1 MQQLIAEIL
10 NNPSDI
16 LALLDSTSLQINA
29 CNKTFEQYFATTEEK
44 VKGRSVFEICGIT
57 VSHEKQQKLLD
68 EIKQN
73 LIYTES
79 NLLRDHHLHFT
90 FITRFSESAL
100 VIRITSLLQANAT
113 EQYLHLFEKNLAGI
127 YKATIDGK
135 IISCNKAFADIVGYE
150 NTDELIGVNAI
161 NLYKHPRDR
170 KEFLKELR
178 MNAQILNFEME
189 VLRLDKSTAICLENA
204 YLEMSLDG
212 RELVSG
218 ILIDITEKKQI
229 EQDLKD
235 SELRY
240 KSLASVSGDSVAFI
254 KEGMVIDCNEQFAQ
268 LFGYENRADVI
279 GMNLSRFLDLKD
291 IKRITNTIN
300 ISDLNKIETR
310 TYTQHDQPIFLE
322 VRGRQIVYKGSSTQV
337 LVLNDV
343 TARKKAEHMLEQS
356 VLRFRNLLENSPN
369 GVIILTDGNIRYL
382 NHAACM
388 LLAVEDE
395 DELFDQAF
403 INFVGKDYKEELRL
417 DMDHIRNGGEVDY
430 KEIKLLST
438 ENKELDAGIKSTLTV
453 YENRP
458 SLQITLTN
466 LADRKQLYQEQVRV
480 RLIEEINTVL
490 KTEIEEHKKT
500 QQKLKQQQ
508 REALEQKAKLESII
522 NSTENFMMWTMD
534 SKYRITTMNT
544 NFGVWVKSN
553 YNETVAPGKD
563 IIKILRSHLDP
574 DNYQGQLEA
583 FSEAFSGKPQQVE
596 IALKDKDGQTMWLQA
611 FLNPVYMDD
620 KLEQISCLMYDNTE
634 RRQIDRLVL
643 DSLKEKEILLQEVHH
658 RVKNNL
664 QIISSILNLQS
675 SYVSDQATLDIL
687 QESQQRIK
695 SMSFIHET
703 LYRTADFSK
712 LEFTQY
718 INTIITN
725 LVRTYR
731 TADTEVELKAELDD
745 IFLSLDQSIP
755 CGLIVNEL
763 VSNAMKYAWKGK
775 KKGKLTATLKEKKSG
790 LVCITIA
797 DDGVGLPK
805 DFQYDKT
812 DSLGI
817 QLVYTLIE
825 QLDAKLQVKSSNKGT
840 SFNIE
845 FKRVA

>member
-1 MQQLIAEIL
+1 MQQHTAEIL

-16 LALLDSTSLQINA
+16 LALLETTSLNIEA
-29 CNKTFEQYFATTEEK
+29 CNKTFYQYFVTSEDNA
-44 VKGRSVFEICGIT
+44 KGRSIFDVLGIK
-57 VSHEKQQKLLD
+57 VPHEKQQKII
-68 EIKQN
+68 EQIKQQLIYSDSTLLPNHHLYFN
-73 LIYTES
+73 LIS
-79 NLLRDHHLHFT
+79 NGNSNALLFRVSSHLQDN
-90 FITRFSESAL
+90 AL
-100 VIRITSLLQANAT
+100 D
-113 EQYLHLFEKNLAGI
+113 QYKHLFDKNLAGI
-127 YKATIDGK
+127 YKATTDGK
-135 IISCNKAFADIVGYE
+135 IISCNKAFAEIVGYQ
-150 NTDELIGVNAI
+150 NTAELIGTNAI
-161 NLYKHPRDR
+161 NLYKHPRNR
-170 KEFLKELR
+170 KDFLKELR
-178 MNAQILNFEME
+178 MHAQILNYEME
-189 VLRLDKSTAICLENA
+189 VMRKDNSTAICLENA
-204 YLEMSLDG
+204 YLEKSFDG
-212 RELVSG
+212 QELVSG
-218 ILIDITEKKQI
+218 ILIDITEKKRI
-229 EQDLKD
+229 EQELKD
-235 SELRY
+235 SEVRY
-240 KSLASVSGDSVAFI
+240 KSLASVSGESVAFVND
-254 KEGMVIDCNEQFAQ
+254 GVVIDCNEQFSL
-268 LFGYENRADVI
+268 LFGYENGAEVI
-279 GMNLSRFLDLKD
+279 GKELNKFLDSKD
-291 IKRITNTIN
+291 IKRILTTLN
-300 ISDLNKIETR
+300 ISDLNKIEAR
-310 TYTQHDQPIFLE
+310 TFTSQDQPVFLE
-322 VRGRQIVYKGSSTQV
+322 VRGKQIIYKGRNTQV
-337 LVLNDV
+337 LVINDI

-395 DELFDQAF
+395 DEIFDHPF
-403 INFVGKDYKEELRL
+403 INFVSTADKEELVL
-417 DMDHIRNGGEVDY
+417 DLNHIRNGGEVDY
-430 KEIKLLST
+430 KEIKLLT
-438 ENKELDAGIKSTLTV
+438 AENKVLDAGIKTTLTV
-453 YENRP
+453 YENKP

-466 LADRKQLYQEQVRV
+466 LSDRKQLYQEQVRV

-500 QQKLKQQQ
+500 QQKLKHQQ

-544 NFGVWVKSN
+544 NFGMWMTANFS
-553 YNETVAPGKD
+553 ETVAIGKD
-563 IIKILRSHLDP
+563 IIKVLRTHLDP
-574 DNYQGQLEA
+574 DHNQGQLEA
-583 FSEAFSGKPQQVE
+583 FSDAFVGKPQQVE
-596 IALKDKDGQTMWLQA
+596 IALKDKENQTMWLQA

-643 DSLKEKEILLQEVHH
+643 DSLKEKEVLLQEVHH

-703 LYRTADFSK
+703 LYRTADFNK

-718 INTIITN
+718 INTIVTN
-725 LVRTYR
+725 LVRTYS
-731 TADTEVELKAELDD
+731 TSHTSVELIADLDD
-745 IFLSLDQSIP
+745 IYLSLDQSIP

-775 KKGKLTATLKEKKSG
+775 KKGKLKATLKEKPED

-817 QLVYTLIE
+817 QLVYTLVE
-825 QLDAKLQVKSSNKGT
+825 QLDAILKVNSSAKGT

-845 FKRVA
+845 FKRVV

>member
-29 CNKTFEQYFATTEEK
+29 CNKTFEQYFSTTEEK
-44 VKGRSVFEICGIT
+44 VKGRSIFEICGIT

-79 NLLRDHHLHFT
+79 NLLHDHHLHFT
-90 FITRFSESAL
+90 FISRFSESAL

-279 GMNLSRFLDLKD
+279 GMNLSKFLDLKD

-553 YNETVAPGKD
+553 YNETVVPGKD

-790 LVCITIA
+790 LVCITLA

>member
-29 CNKTFEQYFATTEEK
+29 CNKTFEQYFTTTEEK
-44 VKGRSVFEICGIT
+44 VKGRSIFEICGIT

-79 NLLRDHHLHFT
+79 NLLHDHHLHFT
-90 FITRFSESAL
+90 FISRFSESAL

-279 GMNLSRFLDLKD
+279 GMNLSKFLDLKD

-553 YNETVAPGKD
+553 YNETVVPGKD

-845 FKRVA
+845 FKRDA